1 MKNTQSPA
9 RSIAKFLI
17 FCFLTGTSTCAAS
30 QSAVSQSIRAQS
42 NNRTFPNPVQPRSE
56 AIDSY
61 TDHFF
66 YSANPKLNKRK
77 LDASESGYI
86 QEWNTIR
93 SAIAPLI
100 KSDKQVCF
108 DSDPKESFW
117 EFELGKNKKSYDYL
131 TDVIFYSRNPD
142 LKGQKLRPGN
152 SSAKQWSAI
161 RRQMYVSTCGI

>member
-1 MKNTQSPA
+1 MKNIQFPA
-9 RSIAKFLI
+9 RSITKLATL
-17 FCFLTGTSTCAAS
+17 CLLTGTLIFSTS
-30 QSAVSQSIRAQS
+30 QSARAGSES

-56 AIDSY
+56 AIDRY

-66 YSANPKLNKRK
+66 YSANPELNKRK
-77 LDASESGYI
+77 LNASESGYI
-86 QEWNTIR
+86 REWNTIR
-93 SAIAPLI
+93 SAIVPLV
-100 KSDKQVCF
+100 KLDRQVCF

-117 EFELGKNKKSYDYL
+117 EFELGKNRKSYDYL

-142 LKGQKLRPGN
+142 LKGQKLRPST